1 MQDDRFEWDD
11 AKADNNRRKHGVSF
25 DAARTVFDD
34 PNSLDELDDDPDEVR
49 WKRVGM
55 TASGVLIVIHTQR
68 GHRIRII
75 SARRAK
81 RHEQDDYFRQAHS

>member
-11 AKADNNRRKHGVSF
+11 AKADSNRRKHGVSM
-25 DAARTVFDD
+25 
-34 PNSLDELDDDPDEVR
+34 DELDDDPDEER

-55 TASGVLIVIHTQR
+55 TASGVLVVIHTQR

-75 SARRAK
+75 SARKAK
-81 RHEQDDYFRQAHS
+81 RHEQDDYYRQAHP